1 MKLYTSNYLS
11 QSISVIDHEALSL
24 EKEIKLGAD
33 IYPHHFYIEKEK
45 DIMYIPSSFDGI
57 LYVLDMKSEKIID
70 SVSIGGN
77 LSQVMLCRNELF
89 ISNEDSNSIYVVN
102 KNTLE
107 PIGVISVDNMP
118 HGFSLDEKTDRL
130 YVPCIDSLICI
141 NTFNKQIEQKI
152 QMDFKAWHVKVDNY
166 KGLIYTS
173 TLDGKMVVLDKYNL
187 KIVKIIENLLI
198 PIEICIDSKNEKIYI
213 ADLGYKDI
221 KILDYNNYRNIG
233 CIKING
239 NPQGLALSEDGRYLF
254 VTDTFNNSVK
264 VYETGANKYINE
276 IKVGKEPTTIVFA

>member
-11 QSISVIDHEALSL
+11 QSISVIDYETLSL
-24 EKEIKLGAD
+24 QKEIKLEDD
-33 IYPHHFYIEKEK
+33 IYPHHFCIEKEN

-77 LSQVMLCRNELF
+77 LSQVMLYKDELF
-89 ISNEDSNSIYVVN
+89 ISNEDSNSIYVVS
-102 KNTLE
+102 KNTLD

-118 HGFSLDEKTDRL
+118 HSFSLDKKIDRL
-130 YVPCIDSLICI
+130 YVPCIDSLVCI
-141 NTFNKQIEQKI
+141 NTLNKQIEKKI
-152 QMDFKAWHVKVDNY
+152 HMDFKAWHVKVDNY

-213 ADLGYKDI
+213 ADLGYKYI
-221 KILDYNNYRNIG
+221 KILDYNNYNNIG
-233 CIKING
+233 CIEING
-239 NPQGLALSEDGRYLF
+239 NPQGLALSEDYRYLF

-264 VYETGANKYINE
+264 VYETSTNKYINE